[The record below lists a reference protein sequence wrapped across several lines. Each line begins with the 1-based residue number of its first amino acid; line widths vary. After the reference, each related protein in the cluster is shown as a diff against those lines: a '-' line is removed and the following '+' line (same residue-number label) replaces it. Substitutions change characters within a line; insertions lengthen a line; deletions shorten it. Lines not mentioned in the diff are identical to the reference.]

1 MSKRLMVCAAM
12 VACAALGC
20 EKKGGDSGAEAEA
33 PKDGAAK
40 VEERAPS
47 GEKPSVVTTTT
58 MIEDLARQIGGDAVE
73 VKGIMRPGGDPH
85 LHQPTP
91 KDAKMVAK
99 SDLVLTNGM
108 YLEGWLDDLA
118 RNAGGEREVVEVS
131 KGVKPIS
138 MDGSPGGVD
147 PHMWFEIAN
156 WKIAAG
162 HVVGALEKVVPKE
175 EHQGMRERHDAYVKT
190 LDALDGWVKAQL
202 ETVPEAK
209 RVLITSHDA
218 FNYFGRAYDVRVV
231 GIQGTSTE
239 QEAGQRDVAN
249 TIELVKKHDV
259 SAVFVETS
267 VNPALIE
274 RVAKETG
281 AKAIG
286 PLYSDSLGGEGSGA
300 TTYVGM
306 ITQNV
311 KMIVEGLG
319 GTYEAFKES

>member
-1 MSKRLMVCAAM
+1 MGGES
-12 VACAALGC
+12 GNG
-20 EKKGGDSGAEAEA
+20 KGG
-33 PKDGAAK
+33 
-40 VEERAPS
+40 
-47 GEKPSVVTTTT
+47 
-58 MIEDLARQIGGDAVE
+58 
-73 VKGIMRPGGDPH
+73 
-85 LHQPTP
+85 
-91 KDAKMVAK
+91 
-99 SDLVLTNGM
+99 
-108 YLEGWLDDLA
+108 
-118 RNAGGEREVVEVS
+118 AG
-131 KGVKPIS
+131 
-138 MDGSPGGVD
+138 
-147 PHMWFEIAN
+147 N
-156 WKIAAG
+156 
-162 HVVGALEKVVPKE
+162 VVGALGRVVPKE
-175 EHQGMRERHDAYVKT
+175 GHQGMGGRDEAYVKT